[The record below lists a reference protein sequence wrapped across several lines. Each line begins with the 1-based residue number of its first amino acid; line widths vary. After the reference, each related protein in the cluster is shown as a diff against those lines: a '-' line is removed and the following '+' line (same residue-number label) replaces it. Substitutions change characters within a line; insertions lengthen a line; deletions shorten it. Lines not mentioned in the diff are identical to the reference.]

1 MRIHRVQI
9 EGFGPFRER
18 QDVDLD
24 ALAPS
29 GVFVIAGRTGAGKSS
44 ILDAVCFALYGTVPR
59 YDGVDRRL
67 RSDHCGPDDPTQVTL
82 EFSTGS
88 DRWRI
93 SRSPDYER
101 PKRRGTGMTIVA
113 ADALLERLEPAADG
127 SEHWVGYAAGPR
139 DVGHAID
146 EVVGLSHQQFLQVIL
161 LAQNRFSQF
170 LLAGNVDRQRVL
182 RTLFGTQIY
191 EDYEKRLDERRRE
204 SEREQERDAGHLQR
218 LQSDAEAL
226 AREAGW
232 HVSGET
238 IDLER
243 VAARAG
249 YDLQTR
255 ADAVERADAALA
267 AAEAAHTRVR
277 QLREQ
282 QQQRNAARER
292 MAAIETES
300 ASLAPDR
307 ATLERARAAEPL
319 RAVIEEAGRAHA
331 DVEATVAIEAA
342 ALADAAA
349 GVDTALPVDE
359 LFAVAQALTGDIARW
374 QDAENAERQL
384 ATDRADLTRATA
396 QAEAVRAVLAV
407 TRDALTRA
415 EHERGRLGDEIEKL
429 SVAAAGL
436 EAARADSEDLAVRLV
451 AAREAEAAAVAL
463 AAASA
468 DRLEASRAVEEAV
481 AAWGQ
486 LMRRRLAGF
495 AAELADGLTDD
506 DPCPVCGSLDHPE
519 PAPSNH
525 DPVTDAVLAAA
536 EEDRDRALAA
546 DRESAARHTAVT
558 ARVDAARA
566 RARGSVEDLH
576 VRQRESQSRLELA
589 ERATEAL
596 DRARSLR
603 GELEAREHDLRA
615 ELDAAAARLAELD
628 TARTVLDGRITEAEE
643 AVATARGAFPSVH
656 ARIADAEARRR
667 TAQRLAE
674 ARRAHELA
682 LEREHDADR
691 KLAADVSVSSFPDP
705 PSACAALLTPI
716 QLEDLSSRLSDH
728 DAAKRIA
735 KERLLEL
742 ELQLADAPE
751 DLADT
756 DASLRDATLARER
769 WQHAV
774 AELAAVR
781 ERVTRFGDLRLA
793 IETQGREGEQ
803 RREQHQILVRL
814 ADTLAGRAPNTMR
827 MTLETFV
834 LAAELEEI
842 VAAANLRLADMSDGR
857 YRLEHTDALARRGAA
872 SGLGLHVHDAYT
884 GRTRPPQSLSGGET
898 FLASL
903 ALALG
908 LAEVVTSRAG
918 GIRLDTLFID
928 EGFGSLDAE
937 TLELALRTLDDLR
950 SGGRTIG
957 VISHVEAM
965 KEQLPI
971 GILVEATPYGS
982 SVTTEAAPSLL

>member
-44 ILDAVCFALYGTVPR
+44 ILDAICFALYGTVPR

-101 PKRRGTGMTIVA
+101 PKRRGTGMTVVA
-113 ADALLERLEPAADG
+113 AEALLERLEPDADG
-127 SEHWVGYAAGPR
+127 GEHWVGYAAGPR
-139 DVGHAID
+139 DVGHAIHQ
-146 EVVGLSHQQFLQVIL
+146 VVGLSHQQFLQVIL

-170 LLAGNVDRQRVL
+170 LLAGNVDRQQVL

-218 LQSDAEAL
+218 LQSDIEAL

-232 HVSGET
+232 HVSDET
-238 IDLER
+238 VDLER

-249 YDLQTR
+249 YELQTR
-255 ADAVERADAALA
+255 ADTVERADAALA

-292 MAAIETES
+292 MVAIEIES
-300 ASLAPDR
+300 ESLAMDR
-307 ATLERARAAEPL
+307 ALLERARSAEPL
-319 RAVIEEAGRAHA
+319 RAVIDEAGRAHA
-331 DVEATVAIEAA
+331 DVEATGAVEASV
-342 ALADAAA
+342 LADAVA
-349 GVDTALPVDE
+349 GVDTALDVDE
-359 LFAVAQALTGDIARW
+359 LLAVAQALTGDIARW
-374 QDAENAERQL
+374 QDAENAEQQL
-384 ATDRADLTRATA
+384 ATDRADLTRATT

-407 TRDALTRA
+407 TRDALTQA

-429 SVAAAGL
+429 SIAAAGL
-436 EAARADSEDLAVRLV
+436 DAARAESEDLVARLV
-451 AAREAEAAAVAL
+451 TAREAEAAAVEL
-463 AAASA
+463 AQASA

-481 AAWGQ
+481 AGWGL

-519 PAPSNH
+519 PAPSSH

-536 EEDRDRALAA
+536 EADRDRALAV
-546 DRESAARHTAVT
+546 DRESAARHTAVS

-566 RARGSVEDLH
+566 RARGSVEELQ
-576 VRQRESQSRLELA
+576 VRQRESQSRLDLA

-596 DRARSLR
+596 DRARRLR
-603 GELEAREHDLRA
+603 GDLEAREHELRA
-615 ELDAAAARLAELD
+615 ELDAAVARLAELD
-628 TARTVLDGRITEAEE
+628 TARTVLSGRITEAEQ
-643 AVATARGAFPSVH
+643 AVATARGVFPSVH

-682 LEREHDADR
+682 LERWQDADR
-691 KLAADVSVSSFPDP
+691 KLDADVAASSFPDAA
-705 PSACAALLTPI
+705 SVRDALLTPT

-742 ELQLADAPE
+742 ELQLADAPD
-751 DLADT
+751 DLVDT
-756 DASLRDATLARER
+756 DASLREATLARET

-781 ERVTRFGDLRLA
+781 ERVARFGDLRLA
-793 IETQGREGEQ
+793 IEKLDRDGHE

-857 YRLEHTDALARRGAA
+857 YRLEHTDTLARRGAA

-971 GILVEATPYGS
+971 GILVEATPHGS
-982 SVTTEAAPSLL
+982 SVITEAAPSLL